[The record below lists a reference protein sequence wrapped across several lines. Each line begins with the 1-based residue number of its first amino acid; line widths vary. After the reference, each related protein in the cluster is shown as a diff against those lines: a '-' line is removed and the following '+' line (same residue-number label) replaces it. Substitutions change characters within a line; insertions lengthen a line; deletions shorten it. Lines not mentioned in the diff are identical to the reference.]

1 MDNIHKPTERVI
13 NILNTIAKNSG
24 KLTFS
29 NISKSLNIPKSTLS
43 PILKTLADLEMIIL
57 DPISQ
62 TYSIGLSVFKIGQS
76 YLENKSGLNIIKS
89 HMRIISEKCNETC
102 QLGINNNHE
111 VLYLTKVESSYP
123 IKLLSSI
130 GHNLPLYCTAL
141 GRVFLMEYSESA
153 IRNLY
158 SDKLEKFTKNT
169 IDNVEDLLN
178 IINLAKQNGF
188 ASEFGEVTSDACCI
202 AVPIYINN
210 NIRGALGVSLS
221 TIRAT
226 EQHILNIKTLLKEHS
241 STISKE
247 FEELNIKS
255 IV

>member
-1 MDNIHKPTERVI
+1 MENIHKPTERVI
-13 NILNTIAKNSG
+13 NILNIIAKNSG

-29 NISKSLNIPKSTLS
+29 NISKLLVIPKSTLS
-43 PILKTLADLEMIIL
+43 PILKTLTELEVIIL
-57 DPISQ
+57 DPSSQ
-62 TYSIGLSVFKIGQS
+62 TYSIGLSSFQIGQA

-102 QLGINNNHE
+102 QLGINHNHE
-111 VLYLTKVESSYP
+111 VLYLTKVESSHP

-141 GRVFLMEYSESA
+141 GRVFLMDYSESA

-158 SDKLEKFTKNT
+158 LKGLEKFTQNT
-169 IDNVEDLLN
+169 VDNIDDLIN
-178 IINLAKQNGF
+178 IINISKKNQF

-210 NIRGALGVSLS
+210 NIRGAIGVSLS

-226 EQHILNIKTLLKEHS
+226 EEHITNIKLLLKEHS
-241 STISKE
+241 SLITKE